1 VLGVLAGLG
10 HWLLIS
16 AFLAAPAS
24 LVAPFTYL
32 QMIWATAY
40 GYAVFGQLPDG
51 FSALG
56 MAIIVASG
64 VGLVLHE
71 RRMAP
76 R

>member
-1 VLGVLAGLG
+1 
-10 HWLLIS
+10 
-16 AFLAAPAS
+16 
-24 LVAPFTYL
+24 
-32 QMIWATAY
+32 MIWATAY